1 MTFPMYGDD
10 MKTVSIKD
18 YKFNIKDLSYK
29 VVRFKE
35 EEGHTFYDIYVDN
48 EIVVEL
54 DAKELHDLLLTLKE
68 ILSDET

>member
-1 MTFPMYGDD
+1 
-10 MKTVSIKD
+10 MKTVNIKEYTFD
-18 YKFNIKDLSYK
+18 IKDLSYK

-35 EEGHTFYDIYVDN
+35 EECHTFYDIYVDN